1 MRMAAIPVTVRDKAN
16 EIRAIEARNK
26 IRGKV
31 KRVLRQS
38 KWLILVN
45 SNIKPSNAEQ
55 ANAIADGIK
64 GGLRRVIEDKLQNVI
79 VFNRPGDSWN
89 TDSIKSVEL
98 QMAAEVGHSAKGG
111 RVHLHAILDVWHWSN
126 ISLPSRLLRDEL
138 RPLACN
144 PKSDLFCGSKNLFVR
159 VKWIPSDR
167 ALEEYIEKDVS
178 ESLGDLKIG

>member
-1 MRMAAIPVTVRDKAN
+1 MAIPVTVRDKAN
-16 EIRAIEARNK
+16 EIREIESRNK
-26 IRGKV
+26 IKGKV
-31 KRVLRQS
+31 TRQLRQS

-64 GGLRRVIEDKLQNVI
+64 GALQSVVEHELKDII
-79 VFNRPGDSWN
+79 VFNRPGDAWN

-98 QMAAEVGHSAKGG
+98 QMAAEVGHSKKGG

-126 ISLPSRLLRDEL
+126 VSLPSRLLREKL
-138 RPLACN
+138 IPLTCN
-144 PKSDLFCGSKNLFVR
+144 PKSGLYCGSKSLFVR

-167 ALEEYIEKDVS
+167 ALEEYIEKDVA

>member
-1 MRMAAIPVTVRDKAN
+1 MSIPVTVRDKAN
-16 EIRAIEARNK
+16 EIRDIEARNK
-26 IRGKV
+26 VRGKV
-31 KRVLRQS
+31 TRQLRQS

-64 GGLRRVIEDKLQNVI
+64 GALETVVRDKLGDVI

-98 QMAAEVGHSAKGG
+98 QMAAEVGHSKKGG

-126 ISLPSRLLRDEL
+126 VSLPSRLLREAL
-138 RPLACN
+138 IPLTCN
-144 PKSDLFCGSKNLFVR
+144 PGSSLFCGTKSLFVR
-159 VKWIPSDR
+159 VKWIPSDK

-178 ESLGDLKIG
+178 ESLGDLKLG